1 MGRAALEAEASN
13 VRRAMIYA
21 ISPEGFTHF
30 IPDWFEELT
39 MLNRAA
45 ADALALATLAMG
57 CQEAKR
63 VEVEIGPNT
72 LAAQGTDAQA
82 DARQVGAIKQVL
94 SFDDDAYTQ
103 LPPEWRW

>member
-1 MGRAALEAEASN
+1 
-13 VRRAMIYA
+13 MIYA

-45 ADALALATLAMG
+45 ADALALAALALPRG
-57 CQEAKR
+57 QARRGRDRAEYPGGA
-63 VEVEIGPNT
+63 
-72 LAAQGTDAQA
+72 GTDAQA

-94 SFDDDAYTQ
+94 SFEKLCDDAYSQ
-103 LPPEWRW
+103 LPVEWRW